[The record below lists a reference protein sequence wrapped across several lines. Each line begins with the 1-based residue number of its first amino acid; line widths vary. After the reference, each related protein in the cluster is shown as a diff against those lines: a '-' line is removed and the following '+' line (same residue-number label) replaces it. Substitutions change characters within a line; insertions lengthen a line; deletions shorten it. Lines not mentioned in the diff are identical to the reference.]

1 MNGEGNGYLVRSGSS
16 LASPIVASIV
26 ALILEKM
33 PSLTY
38 EEVQNIIRNGAEK
51 VHSSQD
57 GGQYQYGTNGNGYNN
72 KMFFG
77 RVSCINSLNLATS
90 LGIENEAIS
99 STAIKY
105 IDQGLY
111 VIETEYVNPKNVL
124 LYSLDGRLLLNETV
138 QGKNIEINL
147 NSFPKGIYLLKIN
160 NQEFRLETKLVH

>member
-1 MNGEGNGYLVRSGSS
+1 
-16 LASPIVASIV
+16 
-26 ALILEKM
+26 
-33 PSLTY
+33 
-38 EEVQNIIRNGAEK
+38 
-51 VHSSQD
+51 
-57 GGQYQYGTNGNGYNN
+57 
-72 KMFFG
+72 MFFG

-138 QGKNIEINL
+138 QRKNIEINL
-147 NSFPKGIYLLKIN
+147 YSFPKGIYLLKIN

>member
-1 MNGEGNGYLVRSGSS
+1 MLWLYWN
-16 LASPIVASIV
+16 
-26 ALILEKM
+26 ILFTILYSQPKVEKLWVILHFNKDM
-33 PSLTY
+33 LM
-38 EEVQNIIRNGAEK
+38 IIRVLHLIIKHTFICFYWLK
-51 VHSSQD
+51 VSTRATTPPNFQ
-57 GGQYQYGTNGNGYNN
+57 GT
-72 KMFFG
+72 
-77 RVSCINSLNLATS
+77 SLVIYCTDSRRLLRALYWAIS

-138 QGKNIEINL
+138 QRKNIEINL